1 MTGGSLTYP
10 LPERPALAEVGVD
23 PARGRSLGA
32 GRRRPLEAGVR
43 HRRELRLTFGAF
55 EGLAPFAVGEHFFGP
70 EAVRVALGWRM
81 GLSTT
86 ELYRSSSSVSVAS
99 CWPTRPE
106 VATRSATS
114 IDAGLVDVVD
124 QLTPNERVCVLLCVP
139 RAGSGPCRWA
149 STPQPSASATRAGLA
164 GTAIITKPDTPM
176 GTIGVLTSM
185 GDTGHVERMQL
196 VAKSARRPAAI
207 LFADL
212 EGSSPLARADCR
224 PPATSRSGADWC
236 APPTSASSMRA
247 VSSAGTWG
255 TASSRSSSP
264 RHLGSES
271 AAAHAAID
279 AARALD
285 RAMADVAARSGLGP
299 DDVGLRFGLHWG
311 STLYVGNIT
320 TAGRTEVTALGDEVN
335 EAARIEACATGGRT
349 LASKNL
355 IERLDDTDAARL
367 GLDPDAITYIAAR
380 GSRDRDRQGTE
391 GRARNRG
398 LRRIRRAVAPGPQS
412 PSAATASTT
421 RSWRAWI
428 AAMQTPVPSRR

>member
-1 MTGGSLTYP
+1 MSDGGSLTYP
-10 LPERPALAEVGVD
+10 LPERPALAEV
-23 PARGRSLGA
+23 ASTLQGA
-32 GRRRPLEAGVR
+32 GHWALVVDDRWRLVFATDA
-43 HRRELRLTFGAF
+43 LRLTFGAF

-86 ELYRSSSSVSVAS
+86 ELYREFFVGLGGFVLADT
-99 CWPTRPE
+99 PGGRDALRH
-106 VATRSATS
+106 V

-124 QLTPNERVCVLLCVP
+124 QLTPNE
-139 RAGSGPCRWA
+139 A
-149 STPQPSASATRAGLA
+149 SASFFVSRGMGLDRPVGIHATAIRIRDAAGLA

-176 GTIGVLTSM
+176 GTIGALTSM

-196 VAKSARRPAAI
+196 VAKAARRPAAI

-212 EGSSPLARADCR
+212 EGSSSLARR
-224 PPATSRSGADWC
+224 LS
-236 APPTSASSMRA
+236 
-247 VSSAGTWG
+247 
-255 TASSRSSSP
+255 TASYFALGRRLVRVADQCVIDAGGLVG
-264 RHLGSES
+264 RHVGDGVVAFFLAETSGSES
-271 AAAHAAID
+271 AAAHAAIA

-285 RAMADVAARSGLGP
+285 LAMADVAARSGLGP

-355 IERLDDTDAARL
+355 IERLDDTDSAAL
-367 GLDPDAITYIAAR
+367 GLDPDAITYIALA
-380 GSRDRDRQGTE
+380 D
-391 GRARNRG
+391 
-398 LRRIRRAVAPGPQS
+398 L
-412 PSAATASTT
+412 ATATDKAQ
-421 RSWRAWI
+421 RDAPAI
-428 AAMQTPVPSRR
+428 AVCDVSAER